1 MTNTTNETTF
11 LVDEQTGGG
20 GGGGGGGLE
29 QQTKIGEEE
38 ATKKDHHQN
47 DLQMGKGTTFKSS
60 ANDAKDE
67 MTKFKVYTK
76 TGDDGTSSLYNLER
90 RKKSDL
96 TFEALGDCDETNV
109 AVGIARV
116 HARDFFLF
124 NTTNNNSDAT
134 TSAETIENAMLNN
147 PTIFIRNEDGS
158 FSLADKLEKKKETK
172 KNADGTSDINCFDE
186 DVLPHLEIIQSRLLD
201 VGSAIA
207 TPMTSEKTKDGMKMR
222 CRFDE
227 SHVDAIESWI
237 DAYEEELPALTNFL
251 CPGGT
256 KFAAFL
262 HQARAICRR
271 CERKVQPMVES
282 GDVEKSVGM
291 YLNRLSDYLFV
302 AARVANHRVG
312 VEDVSYKK
320 A

>member
-1 MTNTTNETTF
+1 MRFCSGCLSCFEEKFHHNFGLSVWKKMTNNTNEETF
-11 LVDEQTGGG
+11 FVDDGTLGGG
-20 GGGGGGGLE
+20 GGGGE
-29 QQTKIGEEE
+29 QHTKKAGDPTTE
-38 ATKKDHHQN
+38 KDHHHD
-47 DLQMGKGTTFKSS
+47 DLQMGKGTTFNSS
-60 ANDAKDE
+60 ANDTKDE
-67 MTKFKVYTK
+67 ITKFKVYTK

-124 NTTNNNSDAT
+124 NTNNNSAT
-134 TSAETIENAMLNN
+134 TS
-147 PTIFIRNEDGS
+147 
-158 FSLADKLEKKKETK
+158 
-172 KNADGTSDINCFDE
+172 SDNCFDE

-201 VGSAIA
+201 VGSAVA

>member
-1 MTNTTNETTF
+1 MTNTTNEETF
-11 LVDEQTGGG
+11 LVDEQT
-20 GGGGGGGLE
+20 GGGGGGLE

-124 NTTNNNSDAT
+124 NNTNNNNIVA
-134 TSAETIENAMLNN
+134 SA
-147 PTIFIRNEDGS
+147 
-158 FSLADKLEKKKETK
+158 
-172 KNADGTSDINCFDE
+172 DINCFDE

-201 VGSAIA
+201 VGSAVA

>member
-11 LVDEQTGGG
+11 LVDEQTGG

-60 ANDAKDE
+60 ANDTNDVQ

-116 HARDFFLF
+116 HARDFFFLIILI
-124 NTTNNNSDAT
+124 TT
-134 TSAETIENAMLNN
+134 
-147 PTIFIRNEDGS
+147 
-158 FSLADKLEKKKETK
+158 
-172 KNADGTSDINCFDE
+172 
-186 DVLPHLEIIQSRLLD
+186 VLR
-201 VGSAIA
+201 
-207 TPMTSEKTKDGMKMR
+207 
-222 CRFDE
+222 
-227 SHVDAIESWI
+227 
-237 DAYEEELPALTNFL
+237 
-251 CPGGT
+251 
-256 KFAAFL
+256 L
-262 HQARAICRR
+262 HQTLTVSTRMFYHIW
-271 CERKVQPMVES
+271 
-282 GDVEKSVGM
+282 
-291 YLNRLSDYLFV
+291 RLF
-302 AARVANHRVG
+302 RV
-312 VEDVSYKK
+312 DC
-320 A
+320 

>member
-1 MTNTTNETTF
+1 MRFCTAVFFYPLGTISPQFWSVCLEKMTNTTNETTF
-11 LVDEQTGGG
+11 LVDEQT
-20 GGGGGGGLE
+20 GGGGGGLE

-47 DLQMGKGTTFKSS
+47 DLQMGKGTTFNSS
-60 ANDAKDE
+60 ANDTKDE
-67 MTKFKVYTK
+67 ITKFKVYTK

-124 NTTNNNSDAT
+124 NNTNNSAT
-134 TSAETIENAMLNN
+134 CT
-147 PTIFIRNEDGS
+147 
-158 FSLADKLEKKKETK
+158 
-172 KNADGTSDINCFDE
+172 TSDIDCFDE

-201 VGSAIA
+201 VGSAVA

>member
-1 MTNTTNETTF
+1 MRRLFLSFRGTISPQFWSVGLEKMTNTTNETTF
-11 LVDEQTGGG
+11 LVDEQT

-124 NTTNNNSDAT
+124 NNTNNNNIVA
-134 TSAETIENAMLNN
+134 SA
-147 PTIFIRNEDGS
+147 
-158 FSLADKLEKKKETK
+158 
-172 KNADGTSDINCFDE
+172 DINCFDE

-201 VGSAIA
+201 VGSAVA

>member
-1 MTNTTNETTF
+1 MRRLFLSFRGTISPQFWSVGLEKMTNTTNETTF
-11 LVDEQTGGG
+11 LVDEQTGGGG

-124 NTTNNNSDAT
+124 NNTNNNNIVA
-134 TSAETIENAMLNN
+134 SA
-147 PTIFIRNEDGS
+147 
-158 FSLADKLEKKKETK
+158 
-172 KNADGTSDINCFDE
+172 DINCFDE

-207 TPMTSEKTKDGMKMR
+207 TPLTSEKTKDGMKMR

>member
-1 MTNTTNETTF
+1 VRRLFLSFRGTISPQFWSVGLEKMTNTTNETTF

-20 GGGGGGGLE
+20 GGGGGGGSE

-124 NTTNNNSDAT
+124 NNTNNNNIVA
-134 TSAETIENAMLNN
+134 SA
-147 PTIFIRNEDGS
+147 
-158 FSLADKLEKKKETK
+158 
-172 KNADGTSDINCFDE
+172 DINCFDE

-201 VGSAIA
+201 VGSAVA

>member
-1 MTNTTNETTF
+1 MTNNTNETTF
-11 LVDEQTGGG
+11 LVVDETGGG
-20 GGGGGGGLE
+20 GGGGGE
-29 QQTKIGEEE
+29 QRTKTGDEE

-47 DLQMGKGTTFKSS
+47 DLLLGKGTTFKSS
-60 ANDAKDE
+60 ANDTNDVPV
-67 MTKFKVYTK
+67 TKFKVYTK

-116 HARDFFLF
+116 HARGFFL
-124 NTTNNNSDAT
+124 NNTNNNSAT
-134 TSAETIENAMLNN
+134 TS
-147 PTIFIRNEDGS
+147 
-158 FSLADKLEKKKETK
+158 
-172 KNADGTSDINCFDE
+172 SDMNCFDE

-201 VGSAIA
+201 VGSAVA

-222 CRFDE
+222 YRFDE

>member
-11 LVDEQTGGG
+11 LVDEQTGGGG

-60 ANDAKDE
+60 ANDAKVE

-124 NTTNNNSDAT
+124 NNTNNSAT
-134 TSAETIENAMLNN
+134 CT
-147 PTIFIRNEDGS
+147 
-158 FSLADKLEKKKETK
+158 
-172 KNADGTSDINCFDE
+172 TSDIDCFDE

-201 VGSAIA
+201 VGSAVA

>member
-1 MTNTTNETTF
+1 M
-11 LVDEQTGGG
+11 
-20 GGGGGGGLE
+20 
-29 QQTKIGEEE
+29 KI
-38 ATKKDHHQN
+38 A
-47 DLQMGKGTTFKSS
+47 S
-60 ANDAKDE
+60 
-67 MTKFKVYTK
+67 KFKVYTK

-116 HARDFFLF
+116 HAAISFLII
-124 NTTNNNSDAT
+124 T
-134 TSAETIENAMLNN
+134 
-147 PTIFIRNEDGS
+147 
-158 FSLADKLEKKKETK
+158 
-172 KNADGTSDINCFDE
+172 
-186 DVLPHLEIIQSRLLD
+186 IIQSRLLD
-201 VGSAIA
+201 VGSAVA
-207 TPMTSEKTKDGMKMR
+207 TPMTSEKTKDGMKVR

>member
-1 MTNTTNETTF
+1 MTNTTNEETF
-11 LVDEQTGGG
+11 LVDEQI
-20 GGGGGGGLE
+20 GGGGLE
-29 QQTKIGEEE
+29 QHTKIGEEE
-38 ATKKDHHQN
+38 ATKKDQHQN
-47 DLQMGKGTTFKSS
+47 DLQMGKGTTFNSS
-60 ANDAKDE
+60 ANDTKDE

-124 NTTNNNSDAT
+124 NNTNNSDAT
-134 TSAETIENAMLNN
+134 T
-147 PTIFIRNEDGS
+147 
-158 FSLADKLEKKKETK
+158 
-172 KNADGTSDINCFDE
+172 TSDINCFDE

-201 VGSAIA
+201 VGSAVA

>member
-1 MTNTTNETTF
+1 MRRLFLSFRGTISPQFWSVGLEKMTNTTNETTF
-11 LVDEQTGGG
+11 LVDEQTGGGG

-124 NTTNNNSDAT
+124 NNTNNNNIVA
-134 TSAETIENAMLNN
+134 SA
-147 PTIFIRNEDGS
+147 
-158 FSLADKLEKKKETK
+158 
-172 KNADGTSDINCFDE
+172 DINCFDE

-201 VGSAIA
+201 VGSAVA
-207 TPMTSEKTKDGMKMR
+207 TPMTSEKTKDVMKMR

>member
-1 MTNTTNETTF
+1 MRRLFLSFRGTISPQFWSVGLEKMTNTTNETTL
-11 LVDEQTGGG
+11 LVDEQTG

-124 NTTNNNSDAT
+124 NNTNNNNIVA
-134 TSAETIENAMLNN
+134 SA
-147 PTIFIRNEDGS
+147 
-158 FSLADKLEKKKETK
+158 
-172 KNADGTSDINCFDE
+172 DINCFDE

-201 VGSAIA
+201 VGSAVA

>member
-1 MTNTTNETTF
+1 MCVDSTRMMRFCSGCLSCFEEKFHHNFGLSVWKKMTNNTNEETF
-11 LVDEQTGGG
+11 FVDDGTLGGG
-20 GGGGGGGLE
+20 GGGGE
-29 QQTKIGEEE
+29 QHTKKAGDPTTE
-38 ATKKDHHQN
+38 KDHHHD
-47 DLQMGKGTTFKSS
+47 DLQMGKGTTFNSS
-60 ANDAKDE
+60 ANDTKDE
-67 MTKFKVYTK
+67 ITKFKVYTK

-124 NTTNNNSDAT
+124 NTNNNSAT
-134 TSAETIENAMLNN
+134 TS
-147 PTIFIRNEDGS
+147 
-158 FSLADKLEKKKETK
+158 
-172 KNADGTSDINCFDE
+172 SDNCFDE

-201 VGSAIA
+201 VGSAVA

>member
-1 MTNTTNETTF
+1 MTNNTNEETF
-11 LVDEQTGGG
+11 FVDDGTLGGG
-20 GGGGGGGLE
+20 GGGGE
-29 QQTKIGEEE
+29 QHTKKAGDPTTE
-38 ATKKDHHQN
+38 KDHHHD
-47 DLQMGKGTTFKSS
+47 DLQMGKGTTFNSS
-60 ANDAKDE
+60 ANDTKDE
-67 MTKFKVYTK
+67 ITKFKVYTK

-124 NTTNNNSDAT
+124 NTNNNSAT
-134 TSAETIENAMLNN
+134 TS
-147 PTIFIRNEDGS
+147 
-158 FSLADKLEKKKETK
+158 
-172 KNADGTSDINCFDE
+172 SDNCFDE

-201 VGSAIA
+201 VGSAVA

>member
-1 MTNTTNETTF
+1 MRRLFLSFRGTISPQFWSVGLEKMTNTTNETTF

-20 GGGGGGGLE
+20 GGGGGGGSE

-124 NTTNNNSDAT
+124 NNTNNNNIVA
-134 TSAETIENAMLNN
+134 SA
-147 PTIFIRNEDGS
+147 
-158 FSLADKLEKKKETK
+158 
-172 KNADGTSDINCFDE
+172 DINCFDE

-201 VGSAIA
+201 VGSAVA

>member
-1 MTNTTNETTF
+1 MRFCTAVVYPVLEEQFHHNFGLSFRKMTNTTNETTF
-11 LVDEQTGGG
+11 LVDEQTG

-124 NTTNNNSDAT
+124 NNNNNNNSGAT
-134 TSAETIENAMLNN
+134 TSADM
-147 PTIFIRNEDGS
+147 
-158 FSLADKLEKKKETK
+158 
-172 KNADGTSDINCFDE
+172 NCFDE

-201 VGSAIA
+201 VGSAVA

>member
-11 LVDEQTGGG
+11 LVDEQTGG

-124 NTTNNNSDAT
+124 NNTNNSD
-134 TSAETIENAMLNN
+134 
-147 PTIFIRNEDGS
+147 
-158 FSLADKLEKKKETK
+158 
-172 KNADGTSDINCFDE
+172 
-186 DVLPHLEIIQSRLLD
+186 VLLQQH
-201 VGSAIA
+201 
-207 TPMTSEKTKDGMKMR
+207 
-222 CRFDE
+222 
-227 SHVDAIESWI
+227 
-237 DAYEEELPALTNFL
+237 
-251 CPGGT
+251 
-256 KFAAFL
+256 
-262 HQARAICRR
+262 
-271 CERKVQPMVES
+271 
-282 GDVEKSVGM
+282 
-291 YLNRLSDYLFV
+291 
-302 AARVANHRVG
+302 
-312 VEDVSYKK
+312 
-320 A
+320 

>member
-1 MTNTTNETTF
+1 M
-11 LVDEQTGGG
+11 
-20 GGGGGGGLE
+20 
-29 QQTKIGEEE
+29 KI
-38 ATKKDHHQN
+38 A
-47 DLQMGKGTTFKSS
+47 S
-60 ANDAKDE
+60 
-67 MTKFKVYTK
+67 KFKVYTK

-124 NTTNNNSDAT
+124 NTNNNSAT
-134 TSAETIENAMLNN
+134 TS
-147 PTIFIRNEDGS
+147 
-158 FSLADKLEKKKETK
+158 
-172 KNADGTSDINCFDE
+172 SDNCFDE

-201 VGSAIA
+201 VGSAVA

-251 CPGGT
+251 CQGGT

>member
-11 LVDEQTGGG
+11 LVDEQT
-20 GGGGGGGLE
+20 GGGGGGLE

-124 NTTNNNSDAT
+124 NNTNNNSDAT
-134 TSAETIENAMLNN
+134 ISA
-147 PTIFIRNEDGS
+147 
-158 FSLADKLEKKKETK
+158 
-172 KNADGTSDINCFDE
+172 DINCFDE

-201 VGSAIA
+201 VGSAVA

>member
-1 MTNTTNETTF
+1 MRRLCKNYEVLSYGGCFYPLGTISPQFWSVGLEKMTNTTNETTL
-11 LVDEQTGGG
+11 LVDEQTG

-124 NTTNNNSDAT
+124 NNTNNNNIVA
-134 TSAETIENAMLNN
+134 SA
-147 PTIFIRNEDGS
+147 
-158 FSLADKLEKKKETK
+158 
-172 KNADGTSDINCFDE
+172 DINCFDE

-201 VGSAIA
+201 VGSAVA

>member
-1 MTNTTNETTF
+1 MRRLCKNYEVLSYGGCFYPLGTISPQFWSVGLEKMTNTTNETTL
-11 LVDEQTGGG
+11 LVDEQT

-124 NTTNNNSDAT
+124 NNTNNNNIVA
-134 TSAETIENAMLNN
+134 SA
-147 PTIFIRNEDGS
+147 
-158 FSLADKLEKKKETK
+158 
-172 KNADGTSDINCFDE
+172 DINCFDE

-201 VGSAIA
+201 VGSAVA

>member
-1 MTNTTNETTF
+1 M
-11 LVDEQTGGG
+11 
-20 GGGGGGGLE
+20 
-29 QQTKIGEEE
+29 KI
-38 ATKKDHHQN
+38 A
-47 DLQMGKGTTFKSS
+47 S
-60 ANDAKDE
+60 
-67 MTKFKVYTK
+67 KFKVYTK

-116 HARDFFLF
+116 HARDFFF
-124 NTTNNNSDAT
+124 NNNSST
-134 TSAETIENAMLNN
+134 TST
-147 PTIFIRNEDGS
+147 NED
-158 FSLADKLEKKKETK
+158 
-172 KNADGTSDINCFDE
+172 NCFDE

-201 VGSAIA
+201 VGSAVA

-256 KFAAFL
+256 KFAAFFTPS
-262 HQARAICRR
+262 
-271 CERKVQPMVES
+271 EGDMPKVREESTTDGGKRGRGEIGRDVLEQIVGLFVRGGES
-282 GDVEKSVGM
+282 GESSG
-291 YLNRLSDYLFV
+291 RRGR
-302 AARVANHRVG
+302 RVL
-312 VEDVSYKK
+312 
-320 A
+320 

>member
-1 MTNTTNETTF
+1 MRRLFLSFRGTISPQFWSVGLEKMTNTTNETTF
-11 LVDEQTGGG
+11 LVDEQT
-20 GGGGGGGLE
+20 GGGGGGLE

-124 NTTNNNSDAT
+124 NNTNNNNIVA
-134 TSAETIENAMLNN
+134 SA
-147 PTIFIRNEDGS
+147 
-158 FSLADKLEKKKETK
+158 
-172 KNADGTSDINCFDE
+172 DINCFDE

-201 VGSAIA
+201 VGSAVA

>member
-1 MTNTTNETTF
+1 MTNTTNEETF
-11 LVDEQTGGG
+11 LVDEQT
-20 GGGGGGGLE
+20 GGGGLE

-38 ATKKDHHQN
+38 STKKDHHQN
-47 DLQMGKGTTFKSS
+47 DLQMGKGTTFNSS
-60 ANDAKDE
+60 ANDTKDE
-67 MTKFKVYTK
+67 ITKFKVYTK

-124 NTTNNNSDAT
+124 NNTNNSAT
-134 TSAETIENAMLNN
+134 CT
-147 PTIFIRNEDGS
+147 
-158 FSLADKLEKKKETK
+158 
-172 KNADGTSDINCFDE
+172 TSDIDCFDE

-201 VGSAIA
+201 VGSAVA

-222 CRFDE
+222 CQFDE

>member
-1 MTNTTNETTF
+1 MRRLFLSFRGTISPQFWSVGLEKMTNTTNETTF

-20 GGGGGGGLE
+20 GGGGGGGSE

-124 NTTNNNSDAT
+124 NNTNNNNIVA
-134 TSAETIENAMLNN
+134 SA
-147 PTIFIRNEDGS
+147 
-158 FSLADKLEKKKETK
+158 
-172 KNADGTSDINCFDE
+172 DINCFDE

-207 TPMTSEKTKDGMKMR
+207 TPLTSEKTKDGMKMR

>member
-1 MTNTTNETTF
+1 MRRLFLSFRGTISPQFWSVGLEKMTNTTNETTF

-20 GGGGGGGLE
+20 GGGGGGSE

-124 NTTNNNSDAT
+124 NNTNNNNIVA
-134 TSAETIENAMLNN
+134 SA
-147 PTIFIRNEDGS
+147 
-158 FSLADKLEKKKETK
+158 
-172 KNADGTSDINCFDE
+172 DINCFDE

-201 VGSAIA
+201 VGSAVA

>member
-1 MTNTTNETTF
+1 MCVDSTRMMRFCSGCLSCYEEKFHHNFGLSVWKKMTNNTNEETF
-11 LVDEQTGGG
+11 FVDDGTLGGG
-20 GGGGGGGLE
+20 GGGE
-29 QQTKIGEEE
+29 QHTKKAGDPT
-38 ATKKDHHQN
+38 TKKDHHHD
-47 DLQMGKGTTFKSS
+47 DLQMGKGTTFNSS
-60 ANDAKDE
+60 ANDTKDE
-67 MTKFKVYTK
+67 ITKFKVYTK

-124 NTTNNNSDAT
+124 NTNNNSAT
-134 TSAETIENAMLNN
+134 TS
-147 PTIFIRNEDGS
+147 
-158 FSLADKLEKKKETK
+158 
-172 KNADGTSDINCFDE
+172 SDNCFDE

-201 VGSAIA
+201 VGSAVA